1 MKKETFI
8 EKEIALEYLK
18 AEIAKSMYLLS
29 ASEKMELGM
38 IFIASAKEDMEEI
51 EKEAKE
57 SGSTEWANLPEPNL
71 PITPSLMRRA
81 IEKALALEVTDG
93 RSRKRRVF
101 STKKKWLAVYR
112 VLQYFGIVDGYT
124 QYQRA
129 LNYIMN
135 KVYPKG
141 VPMPEAMKKIMPN
154 TTALS
159 KAGGERGLN
168 KQLEEWLSGKYDE
181 QLDEYLPIAQC
192 IVKSITDEMLPY
204 PQKA

>member
-8 EKEIALEYLK
+8 EKKIALENLK
-18 AEIAKSMYLLS
+18 AMMAKSMYLLT

-38 IFIASAKEDMEEI
+38 IFINSAKNDMVEI
-51 EKEAKE
+51 EQEVKE
-57 SGSTEWANLPEPNL
+57 SGSTEWANLPERD
-71 PITPSLMRRA
+71 IQVTPSMMRRA

-93 RSRKRRVF
+93 RGRKRRVF

-112 VLQYFGIVDGYT
+112 VLQYFGIVDGST

-159 KAGGERGLN
+159 KAGGESGLN

-181 QLDEYLPIAQC
+181 QLDDYLPIAQC

>member
-8 EKEIALEYLK
+8 EKKIALENLR
-18 AEIAKSMYLLS
+18 AMMAKSMYLLT

-38 IFIASAKEDMEEI
+38 TFMDSAKEDMDGI
-51 EKEAKE
+51 EQEAKE
-57 SGSTEWANLPEPNL
+57 KGSTEWANLPERD
-71 PITPSLMRRA
+71 IQVTPSMMRRA

-93 RSRKRRVF
+93 RGRKRRVF

-112 VLQYFGIVDGYT
+112 VLQYFGIVDGST

-135 KVYPKG
+135 KVYQKG

-159 KAGGERGLN
+159 KAGGESGLN

-181 QLDEYLPIAQC
+181 QLDDYLPIAQC

>member
-8 EKEIALEYLK
+8 EKKIALENLR
-18 AEIAKSMYLLS
+18 AMMAKSMYLLT
-29 ASEKMELGM
+29 ASEKVELGM
-38 IFIASAKEDMEEI
+38 IFINSAKNDMVEI
-51 EKEAKE
+51 EQEVKE
-57 SGSTEWANLPEPNL
+57 SGSTEWANLPERD
-71 PITPSLMRRA
+71 IQVTPSMMRRA

-93 RSRKRRVF
+93 RGRKRRVF

-112 VLQYFGIVDGYT
+112 VLQYFGIVDGST

-129 LNYIMN
+129 LNYIIN

-168 KQLEEWLSGKYDE
+168 KHLEEWLSGKYDE
-181 QLDEYLPIAQC
+181 QLDDYLPIAQC
-192 IVKSITDEMLPY
+192 IVKSITDEMLSN

>member
-18 AEIAKSMYLLS
+18 AEIAKSMHLLS

-38 IFIASAKEDMEEI
+38 SFIASAKEDMEEI
-51 EKEAKE
+51 EQEVKE
-57 SGSTEWANLPEPNL
+57 SGATEWANLPEPSL
-71 PITPSLMRRA
+71 PITPPMVRRA
-81 IEKALALEVTDG
+81 IEKALALVVTDG
-93 RSRKRRVF
+93 RGRTRRAF

-135 KVYPKG
+135 KVYPMG
-141 VPMPEAMKKIMPN
+141 VPKPEAMMKIMPD
-154 TTALS
+154 TTAMS
-159 KAGGERGLN
+159 KAGGESGLN
-168 KQLEEWLSGKYDE
+168 KRLEDWLSGKYDD
-181 QLDEYLPIAQC
+181 QLGDYLLIAQC
-192 IVKSITDEMLPY
+192 ILKSITDEIVSY

>member
-8 EKEIALEYLK
+8 EKKIALENLR
-18 AEIAKSMYLLS
+18 AMMAKSMYLLT

-38 IFIASAKEDMEEI
+38 IFFNSAKNDVDEI
-51 EKEAKE
+51 EQEVKE
-57 SGSTEWANLPEPNL
+57 SGSTEWANLPERD
-71 PITPSLMRRA
+71 IQVTPPMMRRA

-93 RSRKRRVF
+93 RGRKRRVF

-112 VLQYFGIVDGYT
+112 VLQYFGIVDGST

-159 KAGGERGLN
+159 KAGGESGLN

-181 QLDEYLPIAQC
+181 QLDDYLPIAQC

>member
-8 EKEIALEYLK
+8 EKKIALKNIK
-18 AEIAKSMYLLS
+18 AMMAKSMYLLT

-38 IFIASAKEDMEEI
+38 TFIDSAKEDMDGI
-51 EKEAKE
+51 EQEAKE
-57 SGSTEWANLPEPNL
+57 KGSTEWANLPERD
-71 PITPSLMRRA
+71 IQVTPSMMRRA

-93 RSRKRRVF
+93 RGRKRRVF

-112 VLQYFGIVDGYT
+112 VLQYFGIVDGST

-159 KAGGERGLN
+159 KAGGESGLN

-181 QLDEYLPIAQC
+181 QLDDYLPIAQC

>member
-8 EKEIALEYLK
+8 EKKIALENLR
-18 AEIAKSMYLLS
+18 AMMAKSMYLLT

-38 IFIASAKEDMEEI
+38 IFINSAKNDMDEI
-51 EKEAKE
+51 EQEVKE
-57 SGSTEWANLPEPNL
+57 SGSTEWANLPERD
-71 PITPSLMRRA
+71 IQVTPPMMRRA

-93 RSRKRRVF
+93 RGRKRRVF

-112 VLQYFGIVDGYT
+112 VLQYFGIVDGST

-181 QLDEYLPIAQC
+181 QLDDYLPIAQC

>member
-1 MKKETFI
+1 M
-8 EKEIALEYLK
+8 
-18 AEIAKSMYLLS
+18 
-29 ASEKMELGM
+29 
-38 IFIASAKEDMEEI
+38 
-51 EKEAKE
+51 
-57 SGSTEWANLPEPNL
+57 
-71 PITPSLMRRA
+71 
-81 IEKALALEVTDG
+81 TDG
-93 RSRKRRVF
+93 RGRKRRVF

-112 VLQYFGIVDGYT
+112 VLQYFGIVDGST

-159 KAGGERGLN
+159 KAGGESGLN
-168 KQLEEWLSGKYDE
+168 KPLEEWLSGKYDE
-181 QLDEYLPIAQC
+181 QLDDYLPIAQC
-192 IVKSITDEMLPY
+192 ILKSITDEMLPY

>member
-8 EKEIALEYLK
+8 EKKIALENLR
-18 AEIAKSMYLLS
+18 AMMAKSMYLLT

-38 IFIASAKEDMEEI
+38 IFINSAKNDVDEI
-51 EKEAKE
+51 EQEVKE
-57 SGSTEWANLPEPNL
+57 SGSTEWANLPERD
-71 PITPSLMRRA
+71 IQVTPSMMRRA

-93 RSRKRRVF
+93 RGRKRRVF

-159 KAGGERGLN
+159 KAGGESGLN

-181 QLDEYLPIAQC
+181 QLDDYLPIAQC

>member
-8 EKEIALEYLK
+8 EKKIALENLR
-18 AEIAKSMYLLS
+18 AMMAKSMYLLT
-29 ASEKMELGM
+29 ASEKIELGM
-38 IFIASAKEDMEEI
+38 IFFNSVKNDVDEI
-51 EKEAKE
+51 EQEVKE
-57 SGSTEWANLPEPNL
+57 SGSTEWANLPERD
-71 PITPSLMRRA
+71 IQVTPSMMRRA

-93 RSRKRRVF
+93 RGRKRRVF

-112 VLQYFGIVDGYT
+112 VLQYFGIVDGST

-181 QLDEYLPIAQC
+181 QLGDYLPIAQC

>member
-8 EKEIALEYLK
+8 EKKIALENLR
-18 AEIAKSMYLLS
+18 AMMAKSMYPLT

-38 IFIASAKEDMEEI
+38 IFINSAKNDVDEI
-51 EKEAKE
+51 EQEVKE
-57 SGSTEWANLPEPNL
+57 SGSTEWANLPERD
-71 PITPSLMRRA
+71 IQVTPPMMRRA

-93 RSRKRRVF
+93 RGRKRRVF

-112 VLQYFGIVDGYT
+112 VLQYFGIVDGST

-181 QLDEYLPIAQC
+181 QLDDYLPIAQC

>member
-8 EKEIALEYLK
+8 KKEIALEYLK
-18 AEIAKSMYLLS
+18 AVIAKSMHMLS

-38 IFIASAKEDMEEI
+38 SFIASAKEDMEKI

-57 SGSTEWANLPEPNL
+57 SGATEWANLPERD
-71 PITPSLMRRA
+71 IRVTPPMMRRA
-81 IEKALALEVTDG
+81 IEKALALEVKDYRG
-93 RSRKRRVF
+93 RMRRAF
-101 STKKKWLAVYR
+101 TTKKEWLAVYR
-112 VLQYFGIVDGYT
+112 VLQYFGIVDGST

-181 QLDEYLPIAQC
+181 QLGDYLPIAQC
-192 IVKSITDEMLPY
+192 ILKSITDEMLSN

>member
-8 EKEIALEYLK
+8 EKRIALENLK
-18 AEIAKSMYLLS
+18 AMMAKSMYLLT

-38 IFIASAKEDMEEI
+38 IFINSAKNDVDEI
-51 EKEAKE
+51 EQEVKE

-93 RSRKRRVF
+93 RGRKRRVF

-112 VLQYFGIVDGYT
+112 VLQYFGIVDGST

-159 KAGGERGLN
+159 KAGGESGLN
-168 KQLEEWLSGKYDE
+168 KPLEEWLSGKYDE
-181 QLDEYLPIAQC
+181 QLDDYLPIAQC
-192 IVKSITDEMLPY
+192 ILKSITDEMLSN

>member
-8 EKEIALEYLK
+8 EKKIALENLR
-18 AEIAKSMYLLS
+18 AMMAKSMYLLT

-38 IFIASAKEDMEEI
+38 IFINSAKNDMDEI
-51 EKEAKE
+51 EQEVKE
-57 SGSTEWANLPEPNL
+57 SGSTEWANLPERD
-71 PITPSLMRRA
+71 IQVTPPMMRRA

-93 RSRKRRVF
+93 RGRKRRVF

-112 VLQYFGIVDGYT
+112 VLQYFGIVDEST

-159 KAGGERGLN
+159 KAGGESGLN
-168 KQLEEWLSGKYDE
+168 KPLEEWLSGKYDE
-181 QLDEYLPIAQC
+181 QLDDYLPIAQC
-192 IVKSITDEMLPY
+192 IVKSITDEMLPN

>member
-8 EKEIALEYLK
+8 EKKIALENLK
-18 AEIAKSMYLLS
+18 AMMAKSMYLLS

-51 EKEAKE
+51 EKEVKE
-57 SGSTEWANLPEPNL
+57 SGSTEWANLPERD
-71 PITPSLMRRA
+71 IQVTPPMMRRA

-93 RSRKRRVF
+93 RGRKRRVF

-135 KVYPKG
+135 KVYPMG
-141 VPMPEAMKKIMPN
+141 VPKPEAMMKIMPD

-159 KAGGERGLN
+159 KAGSESGLN
-168 KQLEEWLSGKYDE
+168 KRLEDWLGGKYDE
-181 QLDEYLPIAQC
+181 QIGDYLLIAQC
-192 IVKSITDEMLPY
+192 ILKSITDEIVSY

>member
-8 EKEIALEYLK
+8 EKKIALENLR
-18 AEIAKSMYLLS
+18 AMMAKSMYLLT

-38 IFIASAKEDMEEI
+38 IFINSAKNDVDEI
-51 EKEAKE
+51 EQEVKE
-57 SGSTEWANLPEPNL
+57 SGSTEWANLPERD
-71 PITPSLMRRA
+71 IQVTPPMMRRA

-93 RSRKRRVF
+93 RGRKRRVF

-112 VLQYFGIVDGYT
+112 VLQYFGIVDGST

-129 LNYIMN
+129 LNYIIN

-159 KAGGERGLN
+159 KAGGESGLN
-168 KQLEEWLSGKYDE
+168 KPLEEWLSGKYDE
-181 QLDEYLPIAQC
+181 QLDDYLPIAQC

>member
-29 ASEKMELGM
+29 ASEKMDLGM
-38 IFIASAKEDMEEI
+38 IFIASAKEDMDGI
-51 EKEAKE
+51 DQEAKE
-57 SGSTEWANLPEPNL
+57 KGSTEWANLPERD
-71 PITPSLMRRA
+71 IQVTPSIMRRA

-93 RSRKRRVF
+93 RGRTRRVF

-112 VLQYFGIVDGYT
+112 VLQYFGIVDGST

-135 KVYPKG
+135 KVYPMG
-141 VPMPEAMKKIMPN
+141 VPKPEAMMKIMPD

-159 KAGGERGLN
+159 KAGSESGLN
-168 KQLEEWLSGKYDE
+168 KRLEDWLGGKYDE
-181 QLDEYLPIAQC
+181 QIGDYLLIAQC
-192 IVKSITDEMLPY
+192 ILKSITDEIVSY

>member
-1 MKKETFI
+1 MM
-8 EKEIALEYLK
+8 
-18 AEIAKSMYLLS
+18 AKSMHLLT

-38 IFIASAKEDMEEI
+38 IFINSAKEDMEEI
-51 EKEAKE
+51 EQEVKD
-57 SGSTEWANLPEPNL
+57 SGSTEWANLPEPSL
-71 PITPSLMRRA
+71 PITPPMVRRA

-93 RSRKRRVF
+93 RGRTRRAF

-112 VLQYFGIVDGYT
+112 VLQYFGIVDGYN

-129 LNYIMN
+129 ADYIMN

-141 VPMPEAMKKIMPN
+141 VHIPEAMKKIMPD

-159 KAGGERGLN
+159 KAGSESGLN
-168 KQLEEWLSGKYDE
+168 KRLEDWLGGKYDD
-181 QLDEYLPIAQC
+181 QLGDYLLIARC
-192 IVKSITDEMLPY
+192 IVESIADETLAH

>member
-8 EKEIALEYLK
+8 EKKIALENLR
-18 AEIAKSMYLLS
+18 AMMAKSMYLLT
-29 ASEKMELGM
+29 ASEKIELGM
-38 IFIASAKEDMEEI
+38 IFINSAKNDMVGIEQEI
-51 EKEAKE
+51 KE
-57 SGSTEWANLPEPNL
+57 SGSTEWANLPERD
-71 PITPSLMRRA
+71 IQVTPSMMRRA
-81 IEKALALEVTDG
+81 IEKALVLEVTDG
-93 RSRKRRVF
+93 RGRKRRVF

-112 VLQYFGIVDGYT
+112 VLQYFGIVDGST

-159 KAGGERGLN
+159 KAGGESGLN

-181 QLDEYLPIAQC
+181 QLDDYLPIAQC

>member
-8 EKEIALEYLK
+8 EKKIALENLR
-18 AEIAKSMYLLS
+18 AMMAKSMYLLT

-38 IFIASAKEDMEEI
+38 TFMDSAKEDMDGI
-51 EKEAKE
+51 EQEAKE
-57 SGSTEWANLPEPNL
+57 KGSTEWANLPERD
-71 PITPSLMRRA
+71 IQVTPPMMRRA

-93 RSRKRRVF
+93 RGRKRRVF

-112 VLQYFGIVDGYT
+112 VLQYFGIVDGST

-181 QLDEYLPIAQC
+181 QLDDYLPIAQC
-192 IVKSITDEMLPY
+192 IVKSITDDMLPY

>member
-8 EKEIALEYLK
+8 EKKIALENLR
-18 AEIAKSMYLLS
+18 AMMAKSMYLLT

-38 IFIASAKEDMEEI
+38 IFINSAKNDMVEI
-51 EKEAKE
+51 EQEVKE
-57 SGSTEWANLPEPNL
+57 SGSTEWANLPERD
-71 PITPSLMRRA
+71 IQVTPSMMRRA

-93 RSRKRRVF
+93 RGRKRRVF

-112 VLQYFGIVDGYT
+112 VLQYFGIVDGST

-159 KAGGERGLN
+159 KAGGESGLN

-181 QLDEYLPIAQC
+181 QLDDYLPIAQC

>member
-8 EKEIALEYLK
+8 EKKIALENLR
-18 AEIAKSMYLLS
+18 AMMAKSMYLLT
-29 ASEKMELGM
+29 ASEKVGLGM
-38 IFIASAKEDMEEI
+38 IFINSAKNDMDEI
-51 EKEAKE
+51 EQEVKE
-57 SGSTEWANLPEPNL
+57 SGSTEWANLPERD
-71 PITPSLMRRA
+71 IQVTPSMMRRA

-93 RSRKRRVF
+93 RGRKRRVF

-112 VLQYFGIVDGYT
+112 VLQYFGIVDGST

-181 QLDEYLPIAQC
+181 QLGDYLPIAQC
-192 IVKSITDEMLPY
+192 ILKSITYEMLSN

>member
-8 EKEIALEYLK
+8 EKKIALENLR
-18 AEIAKSMYLLS
+18 AMMAKSMYLLT

-38 IFIASAKEDMEEI
+38 IFINSAKNDVDEI
-51 EKEAKE
+51 EQEVKE
-57 SGSTEWANLPEPNL
+57 SGSTEWANLPERD
-71 PITPSLMRRA
+71 IQVTPPMMRRA

-93 RSRKRRVF
+93 RGRKRRVF

-112 VLQYFGIVDGYT
+112 VLQYFGIVDGST

-159 KAGGERGLN
+159 KAGGERVLN
-168 KQLEEWLSGKYDE
+168 KQLEDWLSGKYDE
-181 QLDEYLPIAQC
+181 QLGDYLPIARC
-192 IVKSITDEMLPY
+192 ILESITDESLSY
-204 PQKA
+204 PPKA

>member
-1 MKKETFI
+1 MKKETII
-8 EKEIALEYLK
+8 EKKIALENLR
-18 AEIAKSMYLLS
+18 AMMAKSMYLLT

-38 IFIASAKEDMEEI
+38 TFMDSAKEDMDGI
-51 EKEAKE
+51 EQEAKE
-57 SGSTEWANLPEPNL
+57 KGSTEWANLPERD
-71 PITPSLMRRA
+71 IQVTPSMMRRA

-93 RSRKRRVF
+93 RGRKRRVF

-112 VLQYFGIVDGYT
+112 VLQYFGIVDGST

-154 TTALS
+154 TTTLS
-159 KAGGERGLN
+159 KAGGESGLN

-181 QLDEYLPIAQC
+181 QLDDYLPIAQC

>member
-8 EKEIALEYLK
+8 EKKIALENLR
-18 AEIAKSMYLLS
+18 AMIAKSMYLLT
-29 ASEKMELGM
+29 ASENMELGM
-38 IFIASAKEDMEEI
+38 IFFNSVKNDVDEI
-51 EKEAKE
+51 VQEVKE
-57 SGSTEWANLPEPNL
+57 SGSTEWANLPERD
-71 PITPSLMRRA
+71 IQVTPSMMRRA

-93 RSRKRRVF
+93 RGRKRRVF

-112 VLQYFGIVDGYT
+112 VLQYFGIVDGST

-159 KAGGERGLN
+159 KAGGERVLN

-181 QLDEYLPIAQC
+181 QLGDYLPIAQC

>member
-8 EKEIALEYLK
+8 EKKIALENLR
-18 AEIAKSMYLLS
+18 AMMAKSMYLLT
-29 ASEKMELGM
+29 ASEKVELGM
-38 IFIASAKEDMEEI
+38 IFINSAKNDMVEI
-51 EKEAKE
+51 EQEVKE
-57 SGSTEWANLPEPNL
+57 SGSTEWANLPERD
-71 PITPSLMRRA
+71 IQVTPPMMRRA

-93 RSRKRRVF
+93 RGRKRRVF

-135 KVYPKG
+135 KVYPMG
-141 VPMPEAMKKIMPN
+141 VPKPEAMMKIMPD

-159 KAGGERGLN
+159 KAGSESGLN
-168 KQLEEWLSGKYDE
+168 KRLEDWLGGKYDE
-181 QLDEYLPIAQC
+181 QIGDYLLIAQC
-192 IVKSITDEMLPY
+192 ILKSITDEIVSY

>member
-8 EKEIALEYLK
+8 EKKIALENLR
-18 AEIAKSMYLLS
+18 AMMAKSMYLLT

-38 IFIASAKEDMEEI
+38 TFMDSAKEDMDGI
-51 EKEAKE
+51 EQEAKE
-57 SGSTEWANLPEPNL
+57 KGSTEWANLPERD
-71 PITPSLMRRA
+71 IQVTPSMMRRA
-81 IEKALALEVTDG
+81 IEKALVLEVTDG
-93 RSRKRRVF
+93 RGRKRRVF

-112 VLQYFGIVDGYT
+112 VLQYFGIVDGST

-159 KAGGERGLN
+159 KAGGESGLN

-181 QLDEYLPIAQC
+181 QLDDYLPIAQC

>member
-8 EKEIALEYLK
+8 EKKIALENLR
-18 AEIAKSMYLLS
+18 AMMAKSMYLLT

-38 IFIASAKEDMEEI
+38 TFMDSAKEDMDGI
-51 EKEAKE
+51 EQEAKE
-57 SGSTEWANLPEPNL
+57 KGSTEWANLPERD
-71 PITPSLMRRA
+71 IQMTPPMMRRA

-93 RSRKRRVF
+93 RGRKRRVF

-159 KAGGERGLN
+159 KAGGESGLN

-181 QLDEYLPIAQC
+181 QLDDYLPIAQC

>member
-8 EKEIALEYLK
+8 EKRIALENLK
-18 AEIAKSMYLLS
+18 AMMAKSMYLLT

-38 IFIASAKEDMEEI
+38 TFMDSAKEDMDGI
-51 EKEAKE
+51 EQEAKE
-57 SGSTEWANLPEPNL
+57 KGSTEWANLPERD
-71 PITPSLMRRA
+71 IQVTPSMMRRA
-81 IEKALALEVTDG
+81 IEEALALEVTDG
-93 RSRKRRVF
+93 RGRKRRVF

-112 VLQYFGIVDGYT
+112 VLQYFGIVDGST

-159 KAGGERGLN
+159 KAGGESGLN
-168 KQLEEWLSGKYDE
+168 KPLEEWLSGKYDE
-181 QLDEYLPIAQC
+181 QLDDYLPIAQC
-192 IVKSITDEMLPY
+192 ILKSITDEMLSN